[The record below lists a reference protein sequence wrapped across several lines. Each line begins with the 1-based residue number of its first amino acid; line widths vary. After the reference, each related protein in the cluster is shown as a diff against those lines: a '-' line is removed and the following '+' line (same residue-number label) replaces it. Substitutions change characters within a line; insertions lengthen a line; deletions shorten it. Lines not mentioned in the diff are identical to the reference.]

1 MLREAPNEPLGESPQ
16 RLEPH
21 SFCAI
26 HGWPEGRPLHR
37 TASIQRFLKEQLSRL
52 RIFRPPEYPV
62 LSLEV
67 QARMPIA
74 VPPERS
80 RFQLLVRHFLERFFN
95 NEMVSTDGDAKTRL
109 LQVVSAIALPGMV
122 LALYLFAPYHA
133 PHGRPF
139 WSQVSD
145 RYMYVMY
152 SFVAM
157 GTVSI
162 FAWDLFFPDL
172 LDVFVLAALPIA
184 GRKLL
189 LARIVALS
197 LFLGLFLFGT
207 NALGSIFFPVVCD
220 LPGFAHHFFAHL
232 LAVTASGAFAAAFF
246 LALQGV
252 VLAVMGERFFR
263 TISPLLQG
271 VSIMMLLTIFLFFLV
286 LSPFLRVL
294 MDSPAS
300 RYFPPFWFLGIYERL
315 LAGSSALPV
324 FTGLARTGCL
334 ATVLVFALAM
344 LSYPLA
350 YRRRTRH
357 LVEGSGALSTP
368 NLAAMPIHH
377 LLHATLLRNAVQRG
391 IYHFISYSLLR
402 TQRHRVYLAIYG
414 GLGLALMTACVLF
427 LKLGHGHVAFALSPD
442 GLRTAVPIVAFW
454 TIAGL
459 RIAFLSP
466 ADRRGSWLFRVILGR
481 PGLTQ
486 LAAAKLWVLLCGM
499 ILTLAFVALASVIGP
514 PQLRGCRS
522 ATSQALVAVGLCRL
536 LTEALF
542 LKVRTIPF
550 TGAAGAPA
558 PNLAFIL
565 LQYFGFFPPLVL
577 LTLSLE
583 PWLEA
588 NLWHAAGTIVII
600 LAALFWMRRV
610 HRRNVDYYTNLI
622 DLDEDEEEFPQ
633 RLGLRY

>member
-1 MLREAPNEPLGESPQ
+1 MRRSAANKSVDETPQ
-16 RLEPH
+16 RLKLN
-21 SFCAI
+21 SF
-26 HGWPEGRPLHR
+26 HGIDGGPGTSLLQR
-37 TASIQRFLKEQLSRL
+37 TDSIQKFLKAKLNG
-52 RIFRPPEYPV
+52 IFKPPEYPV

-67 QARMPIA
+67 QARMPIEE
-74 VPPERS
+74 PQERS
-80 RFQLLVRHFLERFFN
+80 KFQLLVRHFLERFFS

-109 LQVVSAIALPGMV
+109 LQVVCAIALPGMV

-133 PHGRPF
+133 PHGRSF

-145 RYMYVMY
+145 HYIYVMY
-152 SFVAM
+152 SFVAV
-157 GTVSI
+157 GAVSI

-172 LDVFVLAALPIA
+172 LDVVVLASLPIA
-184 GRKLL
+184 HRKLFM
-189 LARIVALS
+189 ARIVALS

-220 LPGFAHHFFAHL
+220 LPSFAHHFFAHL
-232 LAVTASGAFAAAFF
+232 LAVTASGMFAAAFF

-271 VSIMMLLTIFLFFLV
+271 ISIMMLVTILLFFPV
-286 LSPFLRVL
+286 LSPFLQVL
-294 MDSPAS
+294 MNSPTS

-315 LAGSSALPV
+315 LGGSSALPV
-324 FTGLARTGCL
+324 FTGLAGTGCL
-334 ATVLVFALAM
+334 ATVLVIALAI

-357 LVEGSGALSTP
+357 LVEGSGALSTL
-368 NLAAMPIHH
+368 NSAAMPVHH
-377 LLHATLLRNAVQRG
+377 LLHATLLRNGVQRG

-414 GLGLALMTACVLF
+414 GLGLALITASVLL
-427 LKLGHGHVAFALSPD
+427 LKLGHGRIAFALSPD
-442 GLRTAVPIVAFW
+442 GLRAAVPIVAFW
-454 TIAGL
+454 TIVGL
-459 RIAFLSP
+459 RNAFLSP

-481 PGLTQ
+481 PGETH

-499 ILTLAFVALASVIGP
+499 ILSLGTVALACAIAP
-514 PQLRGCRS
+514 PHLRGWKS
-522 ATSQALVAVGLCRL
+522 FTSQALIAVALCL
-536 LTEALF
+536 LITEALF

-550 TGAAGAPA
+550 TGAAGAP
-558 PNLAFIL
+558 PTNLAFIL

-588 NLWHAAGTIVII
+588 NLWHAAGTIGAIVAV
-600 LAALFWMRRV
+600 LLWMRRV
-610 HRRNVDYYTNLI
+610 HKMNVNYFSNLI
-622 DLDEDEEEFPQ
+622 DIDEDEEEFPQ